1 MRNLL
6 VAALLAMPLAVLA
19 VQPQTVVLEVQN
31 MTCEVCPITVRKA
44 LDKVPG
50 VAAVKVDFDRKT
62 ATVKFDP
69 DRADVAALVKA
80 TTNAGYP
87 SSAHK

>member
-6 VAALLAMPLAVLA
+6 VAVLLAMPLAALA
-19 VQPQTVVLEVQN
+19 AQSQTVVLEVQN
-31 MTCEVCPITVRKA
+31 MTCEVCPITVKKA

-50 VAAVKVDFDRKT
+50 VAAIKVDFDKKT

-69 DRADVAALVKA
+69 DRTDIAALIKA

>member
-6 VAALLAMPLAVLA
+6 AAILLAMPLAALA
-19 VQPQTVVLEVQN
+19 AKAQTVVLDVQN

-50 VAAVKVDFDRKT
+50 VAAVKVDFDKKT

-69 DRADVAALVKA
+69 DRANVATLVKA